1 MTEKKNKLSIFK
13 KPYFLVAGVVILLSL
28 IVVLL
33 YLNYSDKGQAMG
45 ASGVDIYFDGEY
57 RIGDGEWHKIEKG
70 EHIPA
75 SEGDVTLRGFFKMAN
90 PESGEYIGVAPKG
103 MPIAFFLDHVSV
115 TVNSGGERP
124 YAFSHEHPSVGDAAC
139 GEAWFPYSLQ
149 SDGSTPIEIVIHNP
163 HSFGNETAI
172 DSLISGIA
180 LWTGTDFEGEVLSN
194 GATQRYMGI
203 FFCIGALV
211 LLGIALFST
220 LLHVKKSR
228 IIWLFGF
235 WALFAGAYL
244 AYSADG
250 TYFWSEKIAAN
261 TTVIGASMMCYML
274 FASAIITFFLNKVKK
289 LGIAITAVQ
298 GVAVATFLV
307 LPIVS
312 DIYFYDMLMAWVIV
326 QSVANLLLIAC
337 LITEFVSSDKKYRF
351 AYLCMTLLFV
361 AFEVDLVIN
370 LLGYWKGGVVSMC
383 VFVVLFMTALFV
395 VLRIIPKN
403 INAALKAKELER
415 EKMVLNAQLAET
427 RISTMMSQIRPHFI
441 YNTLGSIEQLCE
453 LDPPKAGALV
463 HDFAKYLRGNFG
475 ELDNPK
481 PISMTQEMEHV
492 HHYVSIENVRFP
504 DMTFTFEMNSEDF
517 KIPALT
523 IQPIVENA
531 IKHGL
536 MKLQKG
542 GIIRVVSYETET
554 HYCVKV
560 EDDGVGFDTSVL
572 LDERQHVGL
581 RNIRERLAAMV
592 NGTLEIESTVGV
604 GTTVLIKIPKE
615 AEK

>member
-1 MTEKKNKLSIFK
+1 MTEKKNKLNIFK
-13 KPYFLVAGVVILLSL
+13 KPYFLVAGVVILL
-28 IVVLL
+28 LL
-33 YLNYSDKGQAMG
+33 VGLLLWNNYSDKGQAMS
-45 ASGVDIYFDGEY
+45 ASGVAVYFDGEY
-57 RIGDGEWHKIEKG
+57 RVGNGEWNEIKKG
-70 EHIPA
+70 EHIP
-75 SEGDVTLRGFFKMAN
+75 STDGDVTLRGKFCMAN

-115 TVNSGGERP
+115 TVNSAGERP

-139 GEAWFPYSLQ
+139 GETWLTYSLQ
-149 SDGSTPIEIVIHNP
+149 SDGTDPIEIVIHNP
-163 HSFGNETAI
+163 HSFGNETAV
-172 DSLISGIA
+172 DSFISGIA
-180 LWTGTDFEGEVLSN
+180 LWTGTDFEGEVLSS
-194 GATQRYMGI
+194 GSAQRYTGI

-211 LLGIALFST
+211 LLGTALFST

-228 IIWLFGF
+228 IIWMLGF
-235 WALFAGAYL
+235 LALFAGAYL

-274 FASAIITFFLNKVKK
+274 FASAIIAFFVDKVKK
-289 LGIAITAVQ
+289 LVIAVTAIL
-298 GVAVATFLV
+298 GVAVATFLI

-312 DIYFYDMLMAWVIV
+312 DIYFYDTLMAWVIV
-326 QSVANLLLIAC
+326 QSVANLLLISC
-337 LITEFVSSDKKYRF
+337 LITEFVSSNKKYRF
-351 AYLCMTLLFV
+351 AYLCMTLLFI

-370 LLGYWKGGVVSMC
+370 LLGYWKGGVVSTY
-383 VFVVLFMTALFV
+383 VFVVMFLVSLFV
-395 VLRIIPKN
+395 VLRIIPKS

-415 EKMVLNAQLAET
+415 EKIELNAQLAET

-481 PISMTQEMEHV
+481 PIPMTQEMEHV
-492 HHYVSIENVRFP
+492 HHYISIENVRFP
-504 DMTFTFEMNSEDF
+504 DMTFSFEMNSKDF

-581 RNIRERLAAMV
+581 RNIRERLTAMV
-592 NGTLEIESTVGV
+592 NGTLEIESKIGV